1 MAEPKQIG
9 EITHYFSHLGVGI
22 FKFNRTVKLGEKI
35 HIKGATSDFVQTISS
50 MQYNHKDIEAA
61 KKGQEVGIK
70 IDEKVREGD
79 KVYEVV
85 EE

>member
-22 FKFNRTVKLGEKI
+22 FKFNKTVKVGEKI
-35 HIKGATSDFVQTISS
+35 HIKGATSDFVQTLSS
-50 MQYNHKDIEAA
+50 MQYDHKDIEAA

-79 KVYEVV
+79 KVYEVL
-85 EE
+85 E

>member
-22 FKFNRTVKLGEKI
+22 FKFNKTVKVGEKI
-35 HIKGATSDFVQTISS
+35 HIKGATSDFVQTLSS
-50 MQYNHKDIEAA
+50 MQYDHKDIEAA

-79 KVYEVV
+79 KVYEVA

>member
-1 MAEPKQIG
+1 MAEEAKQIG

-22 FKFNRTVKLGEKI
+22 FKFNRAVKVGEKI
-35 HIKGATSDFVQTISS
+35 HIKGATSDCIQAISS
-50 MQYNHKDIEAA
+50 MQYDHKDIGVT

-79 KVYEVV
+79 KVYEAL
-85 EE
+85 E

>member
-22 FKFNRTVKLGEKI
+22 FKFNRTVKVGEKI
-35 HIKGATSDFVQTISS
+35 HIKGATSDFVQTLSS
-50 MQYNHKDIEAA
+50 MQYDHKDIEAA

-79 KVYEVV
+79 KVYEVA

>member
-1 MAEPKQIG
+1 MAEEAKQIG

-22 FKFNRTVKLGEKI
+22 FKFNRAVKVGEKI
-35 HIKGATSDFVQTISS
+35 HIKGATSDFIQAISS
-50 MQYNHKDIEAA
+50 MQYDHKDIEAA

-79 KVYEVV
+79 KVYEAL
-85 EE
+85 E

>member
-22 FKFNRTVKLGEKI
+22 FKFNRTVKVGEKI
-35 HIKGATSDFVQTISS
+35 HIKGATSDFVQTLSS
-50 MQYNHKDIEAA
+50 MQYDHKDIEAA

-79 KVYEVV
+79 KVYEAL
-85 EE
+85 E